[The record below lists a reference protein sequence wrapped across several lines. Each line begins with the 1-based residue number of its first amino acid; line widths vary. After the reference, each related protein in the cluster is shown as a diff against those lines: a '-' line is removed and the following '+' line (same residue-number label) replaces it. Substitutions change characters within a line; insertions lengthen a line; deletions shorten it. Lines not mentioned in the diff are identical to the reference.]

1 VSRRNRGRDLNEKSP
16 VGISATTFYEFA
28 LNSSERE
35 YADLLDN
42 WKWIDAKAQATGVIS
57 GVFIAASF
65 AYMKNTDFVLNGIEK
80 AVLVAVLVSL
90 IAAIGFAVLAMHVRD
105 LDGRPMG
112 AEESRS
118 RAEDAAGRPEDEHD
132 ERYLALLRLNV
143 DAWVDVNRGF
153 RDGVA
158 EKANRLR
165 MAQAFLLVAV
175 AAVTLLVGVTV
186 VRM

>member
-1 VSRRNRGRDLNEKSP
+1 MSPMDETRSADLAP
-16 VGISATTFYEFA
+16 ATRAFYEFA
-28 LNSSERE
+28 LGSSESE

-42 WKWIDAKAQATGVIS
+42 WKWIDAKAQATGVIA

-65 AYMKNTDFVLNGIEK
+65 ASMKNADFVLGPVEK

-112 AEESRS
+112 AEESRA
-118 RAEDAAGRPEDEHD
+118 RAVDALGLPPEEHD
-132 ERYLALLRLNV
+132 KRYLDLLKLSV

-158 EKANRLR
+158 DKANRLR